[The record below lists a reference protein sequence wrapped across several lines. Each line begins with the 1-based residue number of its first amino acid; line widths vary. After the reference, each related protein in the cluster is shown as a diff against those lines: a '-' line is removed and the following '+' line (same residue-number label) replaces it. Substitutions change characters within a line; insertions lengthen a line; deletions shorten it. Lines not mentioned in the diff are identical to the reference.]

1 MSHLLRKAAQNG
13 DLAKARERL
22 EAGDDIEARDKGT
35 GRTALLEAVIAGQS
49 EIVRYLLG
57 EGADMN
63 AVCKA
68 VGYDG
73 LGWAAEQGDAELV
86 RLFLEKGADPNRVT
100 GAILHRL
107 PLMTAAQRG
116 HLAVVKLLIE
126 SGANPALRDKQG
138 DTAFSLAEARN
149 RQEVVRF
156 LRTVLGANPP
166 PLPTPA
172 LIPWPKAEWEEPAP
186 LYGEGEAV
194 PIPPDAPPAQI
205 ARAFILAMNRWESDA
220 HESQRDMGDAMRAVR
235 AIRDAYC
242 TDRKRMGH
250 AGYGFPPDFELS
262 LAMVSETRPRAGRCE
277 IMAIITDKQSVQ
289 AMYEYCFVLLR
300 KGGVW
305 RIDSVKKRVKG
316 AEKWDSMIL

>member
-13 DLAKARERL
+13 ALAKARERL

-35 GRTALLEAVIAGQS
+35 GRTALLEAVIAGHG
-49 EIVRYLLG
+49 EIVRYLLD

-63 AVCKA
+63 AACKA
-68 VGYDG
+68 VGYDS
-73 LGWAAEQGDAELV
+73 LGWAVEQGNLELV

-116 HLAVVKLLIE
+116 HLAIAKLLIE

-138 DTAFSLAEARN
+138 DTALTLAEAWN
-149 RQEVVRF
+149 RQEVVSF
-156 LRTVLGANPP
+156 LHTVAGANPP
-166 PLPTPA
+166 PLPEPA

-186 LYGEGEAV
+186 LYGEGETI
-194 PIPPDAPPAQI
+194 PIPPDASPAQI
-205 ARAFILAMNRWESDA
+205 ARGFILAMNRWETDA
-220 HESQRDMGDAMRAVR
+220 YQSKRDMADAMRAVR
-235 AIRDAYC
+235 EIRDAYC

-262 LAMVSETRPRAGRCE
+262 LAMLSEVRPRPGRC
-277 IMAIITDKQSVQ
+277 AITAIVTDKQSVQ
-289 AMYEYCFVLLR
+289 AMYEYRFVLLR

-305 RIDSVKKRVKG
+305 RIDSVKNRVKG
-316 AEKWDSMIL
+316 AEKWDPMSL